1 MQDEEQLTTK
11 QQLGYMG
18 IGFLIAI
25 AYTVWLIVII
35 DWNEESQFFPIDYPL
50 DFFILPTASAQI
62 LPFEQQLEQIRD
74 PKECTRKVVQGRS
87 AELPFTLKVVYDTSR
102 DIKLEFK
109 QQGTSFP
116 VVQRTN
122 QVMTFFTDGAD
133 QYEIYIEVNYDEA
146 KPRQMYIE
154 YLSNNAVVQS
164 EQEKFDSNRFCM
176 TIFANTVA
184 PTPVPTKEE
193 IFGESLEYIAQ
204 IPAMV
209 TAFNANSQ
217 TSATSISY
225 MWILLFAVVILSILT
240 YINSVT
246 GKRKFDNRM
255 RDFEDSIG
263 EVSNLA
269 QKMSDLETSLKI
281 PFNNIQLSFN
291 SMIKT
296 LKAILSI
303 PEIRDKIPEEKK
315 ESPLKKIKNLIP
327 LRKKPIEEQI
337 IETQEKNLSDRKKI
351 QSQKEPE
358 KSTKSTKSVDTQE
371 RTIEEDEV
379 LKVLQPTEE
388 EIAEEKKQAQEKP
401 SGGFVIGESEED
413 LEPKIADQDVLEKAK
428 KTEAKP
434 VDENNPMRL
443 RPDVFQ
449 KIMKEIDYT
458 TNKFKEDAIEKFT
471 YTELNE
477 SFGWISKYRMWIEKE
492 NRNVPEEIK
501 HKQAIAERLIYYA
514 ILQKIKEKNLI

>member
-1 MQDEEQLTTK
+1 MSDKEELTQRLQLLYIF
-11 QQLGYMG
+11 LGLS
-18 IGFLIAI
+18 IGVFYVGVFI
-25 AYTVWLIVII
+25 TVQSI
-35 DWNEESQFFPIDYPL
+35 DWENFE
-50 DFFILPTASAQI
+50 FIPEADAQI

-74 PKECTRKVVQGRS
+74 PKECTRKVVQGGS

-116 VVQRTN
+116 IVQRTN

-154 YLSNNAVVQS
+154 YLSNNAIVQS
-164 EQEKFDSNRFCM
+164 EQEKFDSTRFCM

-193 IFGESLEYIAQ
+193 IFGESLEYIGQ

-209 TAFNANSQ
+209 IAFNANSQ

-269 QKMSDLETSLKI
+269 QKMSDLETSLKV

-296 LKAILSI
+296 LKKILAI
-303 PEIRDKIPEEKK
+303 PEIRDKIPVEKK
-315 ESPLKKIKNLIP
+315 ESPLEKIKNLIP
-327 LRKKPIEEQI
+327 LRKKPDEEQI
-337 IETQEKNLSDRKKI
+337 IANQEKNLSDRKKL

-358 KSTKSTKSVDTQE
+358 KSTKSDIDKK
-371 RTIEEDEV
+371 IEDDEV
-379 LKVLQPTEE
+379 LKALQVTPE
-388 EIAEEKKQAQEKP
+388 EIQEEKTDAEEKP

-413 LEPKIADQDVLEKAK
+413 LEEIKKNIEKLKKIEV
-428 KTEAKP
+428 TT

-443 RPDVFQ
+443 RPNVFQ

-458 TNKFKEDAIEKFT
+458 TNKFKEGGIDKFT

-477 SFGWISKYRMWIEKE
+477 SFGWISKYRIWIEKD
-492 NRNVPEEIK
+492 NRIVPEEVK

-514 ILQKIKEKNLI
+514 ILQKIKEKNMI

>member
-1 MQDEEQLTTK
+1 MQDDKPLTTK
-11 QQLGYMG
+11 QELTYVG
-18 IGFLIAI
+18 IGVLIAI
-25 AYTVWLIVII
+25 TYTV
-35 DWNEESQFFPIDYPL
+35 
-50 DFFILPTASAQI
+50 FFIVVTDDYKGWLGIFIIPDAHAQI

-133 QYEIYIEVNYDEA
+133 QYEIYIEVNYEEA

-176 TIFANTVA
+176 TIFANTVK

-193 IFGESLEYIAQ
+193 IFGESLDYIAQ

-225 MWILLFAVVILSILT
+225 MWILLFAVVILSIIT

-246 GKRKFDNRM
+246 GKRKFDDRM

-269 QKMSDLETSLKI
+269 QKMSDLETSI
-281 PFNNIQLSFN
+281 RDPFN
-291 SMIKT
+291 SMVKT

-315 ESPLKKIKNLIP
+315 ESAFNKIKNIIP
-327 LRKKPIEEQI
+327 LRKKPIEEKI
-337 IETQEKNLSDRKKI
+337 IETQEKNLSDRKKM
-351 QSQKEPE
+351 QS
-358 KSTKSTKSVDTQE
+358 
-371 RTIEEDEV
+371 
-379 LKVLQPTEE
+379 
-388 EIAEEKKQAQEKP
+388 
-401 SGGFVIGESEED
+401 
-413 LEPKIADQDVLEKAK
+413 
-428 KTEAKP
+428 
-434 VDENNPMRL
+434 
-443 RPDVFQ
+443 
-449 KIMKEIDYT
+449 
-458 TNKFKEDAIEKFT
+458 
-471 YTELNE
+471 
-477 SFGWISKYRMWIEKE
+477 EKE
-492 NRNVPEEIK
+492 LMSE
-501 HKQAIAERLIYYA
+501 L
-514 ILQKIKEKNLI
+514 LLLSKNLHQKWKMMKF

>member
-1 MQDEEQLTTK
+1 MSDEEELTQRDQLLYIL
-11 QQLGYMG
+11 LGVT
-18 IGFLIAI
+18 IGI
-25 AYTVWLIVII
+25 AYIGVFMTVMNTI
-35 DWNEESQFFPIDYPL
+35 DGDLSEYNL
-50 DFFILPTASAQI
+50 LPKAHAQI

-74 PKECTRKVVQGRS
+74 PKECTRKVVQGGS

-164 EQEKFDSNRFCM
+164 EQEKFDSTRFCM

-193 IFGESLEYIAQ
+193 IFGESLDYISQ

-209 TAFNANSQ
+209 IAFNANSQ

-255 RDFEDSIG
+255 RDFEDSIA

-269 QKMSDLETSLKI
+269 QKMSDLETSLKV
-281 PFNNIQLSFN
+281 PFNTIQLSFN

-296 LKAILSI
+296 LKAILAI

-315 ESPLKKIKNLIP
+315 ESTFNKIKNIIP
-327 LRKKPIEEQI
+327 LRKKPIEAKI
-337 IETQEKNLSDRKKI
+337 IETQEKALSDRKKL

-358 KSTKSTKSVDTQE
+358 ESTKSEIDKK
-371 RTIEEDEV
+371 IEGDEV
-379 LKVLQPTEE
+379 LKALQVTPE
-388 EIAEEKKQAQEKP
+388 EIQEEKTDAEEKP
-401 SGGFVIGESEED
+401 SGGFVIGEESEED
-413 LEPKIADQDVLEKAK
+413 LEEIKRIIEKSK

-434 VDENNPMRL
+434 KPVDESNPMRL

-458 TNKFKEDAIEKFT
+458 TNKFKENAIEKFT

-477 SFGWISKYRMWIEKE
+477 SFGWISKYRIWIEKDK
-492 NRNVPEEIK
+492 RIVPEDVK

-514 ILQKIKEKNLI
+514 ILQKIKEKNMI

>member
-1 MQDEEQLTTK
+1 MSDKDKKISKLEFFQLMVIAVLIAVAYTFWFVAFTDDH
-11 QQLGYMG
+11 Q
-18 IGFLIAI
+18 GFLGIF
-25 AYTVWLIVII
+25 II
-35 DWNEESQFFPIDYPL
+35 PEAL
-50 DFFILPTASAQI
+50 AQI

-164 EQEKFDSNRFCM
+164 EQEKFETNRFCM

-193 IFGESLEYIAQ
+193 IFGESLDYIAQ

-240 YINSVT
+240 YINSV
-246 GKRKFDNRM
+246 
-255 RDFEDSIG
+255 
-263 EVSNLA
+263 
-269 QKMSDLETSLKI
+269 
-281 PFNNIQLSFN
+281 
-291 SMIKT
+291 
-296 LKAILSI
+296 
-303 PEIRDKIPEEKK
+303 
-315 ESPLKKIKNLIP
+315 
-327 LRKKPIEEQI
+327 
-337 IETQEKNLSDRKKI
+337 
-351 QSQKEPE
+351 
-358 KSTKSTKSVDTQE
+358 
-371 RTIEEDEV
+371 
-379 LKVLQPTEE
+379 
-388 EIAEEKKQAQEKP
+388 
-401 SGGFVIGESEED
+401 
-413 LEPKIADQDVLEKAK
+413 
-428 KTEAKP
+428 
-434 VDENNPMRL
+434 
-443 RPDVFQ
+443 
-449 KIMKEIDYT
+449 
-458 TNKFKEDAIEKFT
+458 
-471 YTELNE
+471 
-477 SFGWISKYRMWIEKE
+477 
-492 NRNVPEEIK
+492 
-501 HKQAIAERLIYYA
+501 
-514 ILQKIKEKNLI
+514 